1 MNDWAKTHLLPENL
15 CGAQDF
21 ASGAISSC
29 VVATETYIGYSITGP
44 GQGALERAA
53 QVVKRPC
60 YNYIIVETYQRG
72 HTQHP
77 NANTYKKRHRVEK
90 TGYGY

>member
-1 MNDWAKTHLLPENL
+1 MTTHLLPENL
-15 CGAQDF
+15 RGAQDVT
-21 ASGAISSC
+21 GGISC
-29 VVATETYIGYSITGP
+29 AVATETCVGHSVTGP

-53 QVVKRPC
+53 QVVKCPG

-77 NANTYKKRHRVEK
+77 DANT
-90 TGYGY
+90 